1 MLALAHRCWR
11 TRGLGDFWQHTL
23 VAEGAVDIALDP
35 IVSVWDVAALV
46 PIIEE
51 AGGRWS
57 TVDGASDVNG
67 GSFVCTNGRLHDAV
81 LAALA

>member
-1 MLALAHRCWR
+1 LG

-23 VAEGAVDIALDP
+23 VAEGAVDIAWIDRVGLGRRRARSD
-35 IVSVWDVAALV
+35 SRGS
-46 PIIEE
+46 
-51 AGGRWS
+51 GGRWS